1 MDGRHSTRKKR
12 YPNLTAAPLRAD
24 EELGQ
29 GADLSTVYRTRG
41 VAVAC
46 LESAWRVVESLS
58 FEWGH
63 MSVRRTLAL
72 TVHFEWFTH
81 AYI

>member
-1 MDGRHSTRKKR
+1 MDGRHSTRKKISQSDR
-12 YPNLTAAPLRAD
+12 STPRAD

-46 LESAWRVVESLS
+46 LECGVVETWIIS

>member
-1 MDGRHSTRKKR
+1 MDAAESQDKTYSH
-12 YPNLTAAPLRAD
+12 LTTAPLRAD
-24 EELGQ
+24 EEFGQ
-29 GADLSTVYRTRG
+29 GAYLSTVYRTRG

-46 LESAWRVVESLS
+46 LECGVVESLI
-58 FEWGH
+58 FEWAH